1 MSLASLCDKQI
12 TITPRTKTTSATGG
26 ESYTDGTTYTRMAR
40 MMPMDPTDK
49 AAIVFEKKGFTVVY
63 KFFFFDDPLVSEK
76 YTMTYDSVEY
86 EVLAHKDTDH
96 QQRLFVVFA
105 ADKRR
110 QR

>member
-1 MSLASLCDKQI
+1 
-12 TITPRTKTTSATGG
+12 
-26 ESYTDGTTYTRMAR
+26 
-40 MMPMDPTDK
+40 
-49 AAIVFEKKGFTVVY
+49 
-63 KFFFFDDPLVSEK
+63 
-76 YTMTYDSVEY
+76 MTYDSVEY